1 MPAPRSFLRLVHDSA
16 HTRPASPA
24 SAADALWR
32 EQPDL
37 SPDQAYMLARLRLA
51 AAERRLAR
59 DPSEQAWRDAEEERL
74 AFAEASR
81 VLIRASR
88 RRAT

>member
-1 MPAPRSFLRLVHDSA
+1 MRSFLRLVHDGSQTA
-16 HTRPASPA
+16 GASPA
-24 SAADALWR
+24 AATEAVLRD
-32 EQPDL
+32 QPDM

-59 DPSEQAWRDAEEERL
+59 EPTEQAWRKAEEERL

-81 VLIRASR
+81 ILIRAAR
-88 RRAT
+88 R